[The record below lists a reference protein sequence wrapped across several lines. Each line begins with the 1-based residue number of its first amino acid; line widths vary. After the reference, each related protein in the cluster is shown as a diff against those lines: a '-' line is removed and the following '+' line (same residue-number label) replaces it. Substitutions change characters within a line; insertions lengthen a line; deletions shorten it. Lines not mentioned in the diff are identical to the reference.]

1 MITDPL
7 LAPQAPKPLSRP
19 DALAR
24 LRHKLQQLTDEEHC
38 VCSVAARLGL
48 PCGGFAQFSDQD
60 LRSRFWWIAEKRPGA
75 SRSELESAVNAY
87 LLGRQQVAGAAVAC
101 DVETREHDACS
112 GWNGFDNAALED
124 LYWRVFG
131 LHVRIG

>member
-1 MITDPL
+1 MLTHPSSL
-7 LAPQAPKPLSRP
+7 PASKTLSRP
-19 DALAR
+19 EALDR
-24 LRHKLQQLTDEEHC
+24 LRHKLQQLTDEGHC
-38 VCSVAARLGL
+38 VCAVAARLGL
-48 PCGGFAQFSDQD
+48 PCGGFSQYTHQE

-75 SRSELESAVNAY
+75 SRAELEGAVNAY
-87 LLGRQQVAGAAVAC
+87 LLGRQEVSGAAVAC

-131 LHVRIG
+131 IRARIG